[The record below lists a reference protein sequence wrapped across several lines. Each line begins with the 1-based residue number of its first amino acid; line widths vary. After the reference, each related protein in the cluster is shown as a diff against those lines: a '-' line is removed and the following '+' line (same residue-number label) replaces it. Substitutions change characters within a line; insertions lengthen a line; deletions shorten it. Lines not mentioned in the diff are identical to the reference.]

1 MSNTSANISNKT
13 EYLIKTTWDNQLI
26 NDHEPISINFDTS
39 FDAQQQHNESY
50 LIINVKAKFFNDP
63 AEPLGHKPGEF
74 FNLWDYEVVEAFFLA
89 DSTGKY
95 LELEFGP

>member
-1 MSNTSANISNKT
+1 MSNTTANISNKT
-13 EYLIKTTWDNQLI
+13 EYLIKTTWDNKQI
-26 NDHEPISINFDTS
+26 NDHEPISISFDTS
-39 FDAQQQHNESY
+39 FDGQQQQDDNY

-63 AEPLGHKPGEF
+63 AEPLGLKPGEF